1 MTTTDSG
8 YPGGNYIVG
17 QAKRAIG
24 GIAGVKEIDVELVG
38 DPPRQESTI
47 TEEAGA
53 CSDGKARSWKRAR
66 HFIATNSAPVLDSF
80 YSSAGGSLLKQ

>member
-8 YPGGNYIVG
+8 CPGGNYIVG

-47 TEEAGA
+47 TEEGRRMLGWQSEELEAGA
-53 CSDGKARSWKRAR
+53 AFYR
-66 HFIATNSAPVLDSF
+66 H
-80 YSSAGGSLLKQ
+80 